1 MGVGGRD
8 ISRKFQY
15 GVKSTYYWGGWD
27 ASTGNISYISQ
38 EDGVHVLEKG
48 IVIEAEMEYQ
58 NDQGSN
64 IDAFTKTNEFNKVK
78 GK

>member
-48 IVIEAEMEYQ
+48 IVIEA
-58 NDQGSN
+58 
-64 IDAFTKTNEFNKVK
+64 
-78 GK
+78 